1 MLSISAHNA
10 LSARADAL
18 TQQMAQAAIAH
29 HPVVSP
35 VEELERWLSRRSQVV
50 HLQLRLLR
58 DDGRDEGRDGADEG
72 LAATDAQQALAK
84 RYLAEL
90 DALAATIAARYR
102 ETIEARIPDT
112 RAAHVVAEDGS
123 GLVRLDADELARR
136 VARFEGRLEDEMA
149 VHRRFS
155 FGPPCRWAALRADL
169 EHEWTALEAMLCEL
183 KDQLD
188 ALNLPTV
195 EQQARAA
202 QALARLRGERHATMV
217 DAGLHQGWLQACR
230 EGRLD
235 VVHAVVQAVVQ
246 AVPETV
252 PDAERRAFID
262 RPGPDGRNAFHL
274 ACEHHELAL
283 AVSLLRLG
291 ADPHRRTETGRL
303 PIQLATHE
311 DHGERTRTL
320 LAWLKIQG
328 ADPLARDDN
337 GRSALN
343 EAAYHGNRSAIG
355 WLLEQGASLAERDR
369 QQRTPLHAAAAA
381 GHAATVT
388 LLLAC
393 GADPQARN
401 AAGERPIFEACR
413 MGRVDAMRAFLDA
426 GQWLD
431 ADERRQLQQS
441 GMVAETAV
449 AQACGAPLRAA
460 LAQTVPAMHAGANA
474 AAVSACGTT
483 TGKGMAEQ
491 REGMA
496 AATADAAAK
505 VAATADAASKA
516 RPAPR
521 LPPALRRLRQWF

>member
-10 LSARADAL
+10 WSARADAL
-18 TQQMAQAAIAH
+18 TQQLAQAAIAH

-35 VEELERWLSRRSQVV
+35 IEELERWLSRRSQVL
-50 HLQLRLLR
+50 HLQLALLR
-58 DDGRDEGRDGADEG
+58 DDGTVAGDDGAEPAMQDPQQ
-72 LAATDAQQALAK
+72 ATRAQQALRA
-84 RYLAEL
+84 RYRAEL
-90 DALAATIAARYR
+90 AVLAATIAARYR
-102 ETIEARIPDT
+102 ETIEARMPDA
-112 RAAHVVAEDGS
+112 RIAHVVAEDGS

-136 VARFEGRLEDEMA
+136 VARFDERLEEEMA

-155 FGPPCRWAALRADL
+155 FGPPTRWAALRDDL

-183 KDQLD
+183 KEQRD

-195 EQQARAA
+195 EQQARVA
-202 QALARLRGERHATMV
+202 QALAQLRVERHATV
-217 DAGLHQGWLQACR
+217 IDAGLHQGWLQACK

-235 VVHAVVQAVVQ
+235 VVQAVLH
-246 AVPETV
+246 TV
-252 PDAERRAFID
+252 PDGERRAFVD

-274 ACEHHELAL
+274 ACEHHELPL

-291 ADPHRRTETGRL
+291 ADPHRRTEAGRL
-303 PIQLATHE
+303 PIHLATHQ

-328 ADPLARDDN
+328 ADPLACDEN
-337 GRSALN
+337 GHSALN

-381 GHAATVT
+381 GHAATVS
-388 LLLAC
+388 LLLAR

-413 MGRVDAMRAFLDA
+413 MGRVDAMQAFLDA

-431 ADERRQLQQS
+431 AVERRQLQQS
-441 GMVAETAV
+441 GMIGQTAV
-449 AQACGAPLRAA
+449 ALACAAPLRVA
-460 LAQTVPAMHAGANA
+460 LAQTAPAVRAPANA
-474 AAVSACGTT
+474 AAVDACAATYART
-483 TGKGMAEQ
+483 TGQGMAEQ
-491 REGMA
+491 PVGTAADAGSKA
-496 AATADAAAK
+496 AASAE
-505 VAATADAASKA
+505 AASKA

-521 LPPALRRLRQWF
+521 LPLALRRLRQWL

>member
-1 MLSISAHNA
+1 MLSVSAHNA

-18 TQQMAQAAIAH
+18 TQQMAQAAITH

-58 DDGRDEGRDGADEG
+58 DDAREGADEA
-72 LAATDAQQALAK
+72 LAAPDAQQALAR
-84 RYLAEL
+84 RYVAEL
-90 DALAATIAARYR
+90 DALAAAIAARYR
-102 ETIEARIPDT
+102 ETIEARMPEAKT
-112 RAAHVVAEDGS
+112 AHVVAEDGS

-136 VARFEGRLEDEMA
+136 VARFGQRLEDEMA

-155 FGPPCRWAALRADL
+155 FGPPTRWAALRADL

-195 EQQARAA
+195 EQQARVA
-202 QALARLRGERHATMV
+202 QALARLRGERHATVV
-217 DAGLHQGWLQACR
+217 DAGLHQGWLQACK

-235 VVHAVVQAVVQ
+235 VVQAVLQ
-246 AVPETV
+246 TV

-369 QQRTPLHAAAAA
+369 QQRTPLHVAAAA
-381 GHAATVT
+381 GHAATVS
-388 LLLAC
+388 LLLAR

-413 MGRVDAMRAFLDA
+413 MGRVDAMRTFFDA

-441 GMVAETAV
+441 GMVGETAV

-460 LAQTVPAMHAGANA
+460 LAQTVPAVHAPANA
-474 AAVSACGTT
+474 ASPGAYGAM
-483 TGKGMAEQ
+483 TGKGRAEQ
-491 REGMA
+491 PVGMA
-496 AATADAAAK
+496 AATADPASK
-505 VAATADAASKA
+505 VAATADVASKA